1 MLEGPLAAGAAR
13 VSGPGS
19 VGRRAVRDAL
29 TQLLA
34 TCAAEPCEEAVQTMQ
49 QVPVVMWCPLISSA
63 QLFLKWVLSH
73 VLVCRYVKNLMEQ
86 AGLAIREDPMGN
98 IWGRLAGS
106 EPKAGELTPREG
118 DST

>member
-1 MLEGPLAAGAAR
+1 MH
-13 VSGPGS
+13 
-19 VGRRAVRDAL
+19 
-29 TQLLA
+29 
-34 TCAAEPCEEAVQTMQ
+34 TMQ

-118 DST
+118 DSTLEYYASVNSICICIQHGCRAGSDPEAGGHTSY